1 MRFPSNKMHLIGRKP
16 RAPGP
21 LEFSSVRIKVSL
33 KLPFKPNFQEKLAL
47 RGKKNCSR
55 LKLQWKTNYL
65 LWYILLITFFFFSFA
80 KLILKYTNLITAIW
94 FQITIFN

>member
-1 MRFPSNKMHLIGRKP
+1 MSG
-16 RAPGP
+16 
-21 LEFSSVRIKVSL
+21 IKVSL

-47 RGKKNCSR
+47 RGKKL
-55 LKLQWKTNYL
+55 LKIKTPVENQL
-65 LWYILLITFFFFSFA
+65 LTLVHFVNYILFFFSFA